1 MDEDGRIAF
10 ISTLVNCSMTTKMI
24 IFVTKKGHESLPHAM
39 CRLSKNCVV
48 GTKREKKLLVEQR
61 GAEA

>member
-1 MDEDGRIAF
+1 MDVGGRAF

-39 CRLSKNCVV
+39 CRLSKKLRCWH
-48 GTKREKKLLVEQR
+48 KERKKVACR
-61 GAEA
+61 AERS